1 MQTEGA
7 SATFVATIEIIAD
20 DKGDIFAEITKAIV
34 NEGLPMV
41 GINARKDKKG
51 NAVATVSVEIT
62 NHDQVA
68 QLMKKMLTIPAV
80 INVYRTHG

>member
-1 MQTEGA
+1 
-7 SATFVATIEIIAD
+7 
-20 DKGDIFAEITKAIV
+20 
-34 NEGLPMV
+34 MV

-51 NAVATVSVEIT
+51 NAVATVSVEIS

-68 QLMKKMLTIPAV
+68 QLMKKVQTIPAV